1 MGSRVN
7 EGVTSSLAQTMI
19 LEWLGPIETGLKH
32 KDFVSVHNHNIFEGW
47 ANAAINMIKK
57 VTEAWQLICRRRAR
71 VTPKR
76 RRRVVLTI
84 PISRPLMKALEVLNN

>member
-19 LEWLGPIETGLKH
+19 LEWLGPIEIGLKH

-71 VTPKR
+71 HAETEETR
-76 RRRVVLTI
+76 RPDYPHIATTHESTR
-84 PISRPLMKALEVLNN
+84 SLE